1 VPTDDEFRRVAE
13 DVRALV
19 RSLVRDL
26 HAGVDEARK
35 EANRSG
41 RLIGDEMRKVA
52 RQSRQDLRAAGR
64 LHQHRRYHR
73 WEAQSGAGTDE
84 VESTRLLPARP
95 RRPPRPARRPPPP
108 LRHRRDSSTVLGL
121 VVLILGLSW
130 LAAATHLFAVPW
142 KAAVAVA
149 LMALG
154 AAMVVTARTDW
165 ALSRRAWPMVL
176 GAVLVAV
183 LALGTA
189 SISWPSFGS
198 RQFTWTTWNAVPQT
212 IDGGSG
218 QATVSL
224 TGLPSLSG
232 DKALEVREGAGS
244 LVINLPASLRVHL
257 AATIDGGTISYPQ
270 GQVGGFRQ
278 HVNRE
283 LGPPDGPTLNLTVRA
298 GFGSVHIQQRGSA

>member
-1 VPTDDEFRRVAE
+1 MAE

-35 EANRSG
+35 EATRSG

-64 LHQHRRYHR
+64 LHQHRHHHHR
-73 WEAQSGAGTDE
+73 WEAQIGAGTDE
-84 VESTRLLPARP
+84 VESDRLLPTRP
-95 RRPPRPARRPPPP
+95 PRPPRPARRPPPP

-198 RQFTWTTWNAVPQT
+198 RQFVWTTWTAVPAT

-218 QATVSL
+218 QARVDL
-224 TGLPSLSG
+224 AGLGPLPQPR
-232 DKALEVREGAGS
+232 ALEVRDGAGS
-244 LVINLPASLRVHL
+244 LDITLPPNVAVHL
-257 AATIDGGTISYPQ
+257 DARIDGGTISYPG
-270 GQVGGFRQ
+270 GQVSGLSQ
-278 HVNRE
+278 HLTKDLNPT
-283 LGPPDGPTLNLTVRA
+283 GGPTLNLTVRA